1 MCSPMTRTDAP
12 GGLRSWEDIELIY
25 AGQRIAND
33 HPLRDYHIPPVRSLR
48 ELCERG
54 ASL

>member
-1 MCSPMTRTDAP
+1 MTAL

-33 HPLRDYHIPPVRSLR
+33 HTLRDYHVPPVRFRGSSGRMFKL
-48 ELCERG
+48 RG
-54 ASL
+54 AR